1 MLCLLVGESCGQTL
15 LHGFGRWSSCRWR
28 IFGGCVFLYLKKMLV
43 WTWKWEMCFFQ
54 TKQTKQ
60 IFWNKIALPEMN
72 MAPKNRPS
80 QKEIHLPTTIFQVQA
95 VTFREGACQSPT
107 KHRFQCQDLIS
118 IEFRRWM
125 TSWKGQFQVSY
136 CWATGT
142 PDLSPI
148 RLEKQSRVEYP
159 KIYVHRFQRL
169 HFDFKTAF
177 ASQVRYSLNQCMSYI

>member
-1 MLCLLVGESCGQTL
+1 MKMGN
-15 LHGFGRWSSCRWR
+15 
-28 IFGGCVFLYLKKMLV
+28 VF
-43 WTWKWEMCFFQ
+43 FFQ

-107 KHRFQCQDLIS
+107 KHMFQCQDLIS

-159 KIYVHRFQRL
+159 KIYVHRFQTASFWFQDRVCKPGQVFTESVYEL
-169 HFDFKTAF
+169 HLTPQCLVDVAI
-177 ASQVRYSLNQCMSYI
+177 SLDHVVFLDPPLSWFL